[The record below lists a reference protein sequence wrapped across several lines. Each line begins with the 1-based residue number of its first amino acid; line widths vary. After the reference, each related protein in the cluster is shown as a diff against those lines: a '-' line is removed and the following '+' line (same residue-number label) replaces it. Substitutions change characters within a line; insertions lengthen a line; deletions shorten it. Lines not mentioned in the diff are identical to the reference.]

1 MHGISRARNRLTNPY
16 PWHNKTKI
24 LDKLVKCDWEKP
36 CKTIIILLPVSKM
49 DPSWPE
55 GEPDHRQ
62 SFHLSPPEMF
72 LLLLLNNI
80 VTKRMLSLKKD
91 YNWAVLQVNNFFGSQ
106 DLFQQWKKYWG
117 GYFCYIPKI
126 LSQIIKVPPSKE
138 NKRFIYL
145 YVHSFPD
152 NKLLAHEMIF
162 MAILQVIFFPK
173 KRSFSCYY
181 LE

>member
-1 MHGISRARNRLTNPY
+1 
-16 PWHNKTKI
+16 
-24 LDKLVKCDWEKP
+24 
-36 CKTIIILLPVSKM
+36 M

-106 DLFQQWKKYWG
+106 DLFQQWKKY
-117 GYFCYIPKI
+117 
-126 LSQIIKVPPSKE
+126 
-138 NKRFIYL
+138 
-145 YVHSFPD
+145 
-152 NKLLAHEMIF
+152 
-162 MAILQVIFFPK
+162 
-173 KRSFSCYY
+173 
-181 LE
+181 